1 MTNTSL
7 HELLRKASG
16 AYAAGRFAD
25 AFSLYKELA
34 QGGHG
39 ESQVFV
45 GWMLLNGIGV
55 TANSAEAADWFERSA
70 RLGSPQGTFYWARY
84 LTSQGR
90 HRDAFAWYQK
100 AAALNYLPGI
110 FWAGYCFAKGKGV
123 SPNICMAY
131 KYLAQATEQGHLF
144 AQREL
149 AVLDVKG
156 HRGFL
161 YRITGTVSFIGAVLR
176 SIFVSK
182 SDSEK
187 LCG

>member
-1 MTNTSL
+1 MTNTSF
-7 HELLRKASG
+7 HELLRKASD

-25 AFSLYKELA
+25 AFSFYKELA

-45 GWMLLNGIGV
+45 GWMLLKGIGV
-55 TANSAEAADWFERSA
+55 IANQTEAADWFERSA
-70 RLGSPQGTFYWARY
+70 CLGSPQGAFYWARY
-84 LTSQGR
+84 LTSQRR
-90 HRDAFAWYQK
+90 HHDAFAWYQK

-110 FWAGYCFAKGKGV
+110 FWVGYCFEKGKGV
-123 SPNICMAY
+123 SPNIREAY
-131 KYLAQATEQGHLF
+131 KYLTQAAEQGHLY

-161 YRITGTVSFIGAVLR
+161 YRITGAGSFIGAILR
-176 SIFVSK
+176 SIFFSK
-182 SDSEK
+182 SESEK
-187 LCG
+187 ICG